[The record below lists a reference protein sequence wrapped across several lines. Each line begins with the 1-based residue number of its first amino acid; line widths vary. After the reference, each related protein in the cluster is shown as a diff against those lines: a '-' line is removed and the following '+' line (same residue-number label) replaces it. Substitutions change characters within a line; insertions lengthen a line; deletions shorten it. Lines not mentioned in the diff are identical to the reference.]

1 MSKQKILEMPLIT
14 YMRKICRRY
23 IPQEK
28 NILDQRRQRFAA
40 WYVLILTLGIL
51 TDLMEVSGSFDIF
64 YKYTNCVMLFFVLLF
79 GALYVVKKSNIL
91 RTVSLLAFTTQFF
104 IALDTIYCVI
114 TPTVPHTQ
122 MVILVNTLILTAN
135 IMFSIATYQ
144 ESVIIVN
151 VITATTTF
159 FVCMLS
165 TNNNKFQQYL
175 LMLALIFAYIGILGI
190 HTTRISQRLQVDNNA
205 IKRESEELLG
215 LLCLDREE
223 LKLYAEL
230 AKKKCD
236 EGETRAILTRFNE
249 KTRKNV
255 IGNVLKYTEAE
266 LYTKKQIEKVFPE
279 LTSSERD
286 IVQLILKGYK
296 LSGICNMLDK
306 SESNVNTQRAN
317 IRRKLGLLPADNLND
332 VLHRRMQTNKG

>member
-1 MSKQKILEMPLIT
+1 MSKQKILEMPLIA

-28 NILDQRRQRFAA
+28 NILDQRRQRLAA

-122 MVILVNTLILTAN
+122 MVIFVNTLILTVN

-151 VITATTTF
+151 VITATTVF

-165 TNNNKFQQYL
+165 INNNEFQQYL
-175 LMLALIFAYIGILGI
+175 VMLALIFAYIGILGI
-190 HTTRISQRLQVDNNA
+190 HTTRISQRLQADNNA
-205 IKRESEELLG
+205 IKREREELLG

-223 LKLYAEL
+223 LKLYVEL

-236 EGETRAILTRFNE
+236 EGGTRSILTQFNE

-332 VLHRRMQTNKG
+332 ALHWRMQTNKG

>member
-1 MSKQKILEMPLIT
+1 MSKQKIQEMPLIA

-51 TDLMEVSGSFDIF
+51 ADLMEVSGSFDIF
-64 YKYTNCVMLFFVLLF
+64 YKYTNSVMLFFVLLF

-144 ESVIIVN
+144 ELVIIVN

-165 TNNNKFQQYL
+165 TNNIEFQQYL
-175 LMLALIFAYIGILGI
+175 VMLALIFAYIGILGI
-190 HTTRISQRLQVDNNA
+190 HTTRISQRLQADNNA
-205 IKRESEELLG
+205 IKRESEEL
-215 LLCLDREE
+215 
-223 LKLYAEL
+223 KLYVEL

-236 EGETRAILTRFNE
+236 EGGTRSILTQFNE

-279 LTSSERD
+279 LTASERD

-317 IRRKLGLLPADNLND
+317 IRRKLGLLPVDNLND
-332 VLHRRMQTNKG
+332 ALHRRMQANKG